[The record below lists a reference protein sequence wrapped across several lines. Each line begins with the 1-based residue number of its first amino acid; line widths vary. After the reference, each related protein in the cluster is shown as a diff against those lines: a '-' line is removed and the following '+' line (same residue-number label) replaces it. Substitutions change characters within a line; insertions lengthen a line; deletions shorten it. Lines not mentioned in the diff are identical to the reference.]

1 VRIEERFGDP
11 AVSNRETAVSEILK
25 RRVSAIVRT
34 KDQRLAGDAMRA
46 AVEGGFRLGEFAL
59 TTPGALELIT
69 DFAKK
74 PDLLVG
80 AGTVLTV
87 EQAQVTVKAG
97 ARFLVSPICD
107 PQIIAE
113 AHKLGVPAIPGT
125 FTATEMEIAHR
136 AGADFVKLFPAPA
149 DLPAYI
155 ASILAPLPHLRIYPT
170 NGVTVDNVLDV
181 LRAGAA
187 GTGFAKALF
196 EPAWLAEKDFAAI
209 RRRAAQITQRV
220 ANS

>member
-1 VRIEERFGDP
+1 MSDRTSIIDK
-11 AVSNRETAVSEILK
+11 ILQ

-59 TTPGALELIT
+59 TTPGALELIS

-87 EQAQVTVKAG
+87 DQARAAVKAG

-107 PQIIAE
+107 PEIISE

-149 DLPAYI
+149 DLAGYI
-155 ASILAPLPHLRIYPT
+155 ASILAALPHLRIYPT

-187 GTGFAKALF
+187 GAGFAKALF
-196 EPAWLAEKDFAAI
+196 EPAWLADRDFAAI

-220 ANS
+220 TNT

>member
-34 KDQRLAGDAMRA
+34 RDQRLAGEAMQA
-46 AVEGGFRLGEFAL
+46 AVEGGFRLGEFTL
-59 TTPGALELIT
+59 TTPGALELIAE
-69 DFAKK
+69 FAEK
-74 PDLLVG
+74 PGLLVG

-87 EQAQVTVKAG
+87 EQARAAVNAG

-107 PQIIAE
+107 PEIISE

-149 DLPAYI
+149 DLPSYI

-170 NGVTVDNVLDV
+170 NGVTVENVLDV
-181 LRAGAA
+181 LRSGAA
-187 GTGFAKALF
+187 GAGFATALF
-196 EPAWLAEKDFAAI
+196 EPAWLADRDFAAI
-209 RRRAAQITQRV
+209 RRRAAEITRR
-220 ANS
+220 AAST

>member
-1 VRIEERFGDP
+1 MSSRQSVIK
-11 AVSNRETAVSEILK
+11 EILEH
-25 RRVSAIVRT
+25 RISAIVRT
-34 KDQRLAGDAMRA
+34 NDQQLAADAMQA
-46 AVEGGFRLGEFAL
+46 AIEGGFRVGEFAL
-59 TTPGALELIT
+59 TTPGALELIS

-80 AGTVLTV
+80 AGTVLTI
-87 EQAQVTVKAG
+87 EQARATVKAG

-113 AHKLGVPAIPGT
+113 AHKLGVAAMPGT
-125 FTATEMEIAHR
+125 FTATEMQAAHR

-149 DLPAYI
+149 DLPSYI

-170 NGVTVDNVLDV
+170 NGVTVDNVVDV

-187 GTGFAKALF
+187 GAGFAKALL
-196 EPAWLAEKDFAAI
+196 EPAWLADRDFAAI
-209 RRRAAQITQRV
+209 RRRAGEITRRV
-220 ANS
+220 AST

>member
-1 VRIEERFGDP
+1 MNDQTSV
-11 AVSNRETAVSEILK
+11 VNEILQH
-25 RRVSAIVRT
+25 RVSAIVRT
-34 KDQRLAGDAMRA
+34 KDQHVAGDAMRA
-46 AVEGGFRLGEFAL
+46 AVDGGFRLVEFTM

-74 PDLLVG
+74 PELLVG

-87 EQAQVTVKAG
+87 EQARAAVNAG
-97 ARFLVSPICD
+97 ARFLVSPVCD
-107 PQIIAE
+107 PEIIAE

-125 FTATEMEIAHR
+125 FTATEMETAHR

-149 DLPAYI
+149 DLPSYI

-170 NGVTVDNVLDV
+170 NGVTVENVLDV

-187 GTGFAKALF
+187 GAGFAKALF
-196 EPAWLAEKDFAAI
+196 EPAWLADRDFAAI
-209 RRRAAQITQRV
+209 RQRAAEITRRAAST
-220 ANS
+220 

>member
-1 VRIEERFGDP
+1 MSDRTSIIDK
-11 AVSNRETAVSEILK
+11 ILQ

-59 TTPGALELIT
+59 TTPGALELIS

-87 EQAQVTVKAG
+87 DQARAAVKAG

-107 PQIIAE
+107 PEAIAE

-125 FTATEMEIAHR
+125 FTATEMETAHR

-149 DLPAYI
+149 DLPSYI

-170 NGVTVDNVLDV
+170 NGVTVGNLLDV

-187 GTGFAKALF
+187 GAGFAKALF
-196 EPAWLAEKDFAAI
+196 EPAWLADRDFAAI

-220 ANS
+220 TNT

>member
-1 VRIEERFGDP
+1 VTDRTTI
-11 AVSNRETAVSEILK
+11 VNEILD

-34 KDQRLAGDAMRA
+34 KEQRLAADAMRA
-46 AVEGGFRLGEFAL
+46 AIDGGFRLIEFTM

-69 DFAKK
+69 EFARK

-87 EQAQVTVKAG
+87 EQARAAVEAG

-107 PQIIAE
+107 PEVISE
-113 AHKLGVPAIPGT
+113 AHKLGAPAIPGT

-170 NGVTVDNVLDV
+170 NGVTVGNLLDV
-181 LRAGAA
+181 LRSGAA
-187 GTGFAKALF
+187 GAGFASALF
-196 EPAWLAEKDFAAI
+196 DPAWLADRDFAAI
-209 RRRAAQITQRV
+209 RRCAAAITRQV
-220 ANS
+220 AST